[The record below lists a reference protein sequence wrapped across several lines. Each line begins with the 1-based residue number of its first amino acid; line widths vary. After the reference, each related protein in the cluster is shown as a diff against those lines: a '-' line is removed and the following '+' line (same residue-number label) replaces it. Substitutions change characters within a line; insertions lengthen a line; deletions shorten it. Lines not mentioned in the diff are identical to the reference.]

1 LLAQN
6 IERKAVSRAIEEL
19 VVADDAFG
27 LKSSISPFQLLQ
39 QVPTSA
45 WRFKSNAQKVTA
57 YRKWLDTQIQFILKR
72 FMICPFTFQPLGQ
85 CLQYYLLLK
94 D

>member
-45 WRFKSNAQKVTA
+45 WRFKSNAQKVWFLNKFYINETTA
-57 YRKWLDTQIQFILKR
+57 KR
-72 FMICPFTFQPLGQ
+72 LELETERIELCG
-85 CLQYYLLLK
+85 
-94 D
+94 